1 MDVGLRLLVA
11 IAGAIIIALMVVWLV
26 VFLVG
31 RALTPG

>member
-11 IAGAIIIALMVVWLV
+11 IAGAIIIALLVVWLV
-26 VFLVG
+26 AFLVG